1 MTATNKLALELLQN
15 AAANQTLA
23 NITFA
28 QLNQLVQATVVDK
41 DLAAPPSTPGDESLY
56 IVASPATGLWAG
68 HENQLA
74 YWLTTTGAWQFVSAK
89 SGWEVAVQDELDSSG
104 QPARYGFNGSAWT
117 IASGSGGGFS
127 NPMTTI
133 RDMIVA
139 GVAGAPT
146 RLPGPTSEGMVLTR
160 IGNALAW
167 AIATGFANPMT
178 AAGDLL
184 VGGAAGAASRLAIGA
199 EGRVLTVVS
208 GALAWV
214 TPSTPPVFSGGTLTS
229 ALNEAP
235 QSSWDV
241 SDPIIGAS
249 AVAGSNTITVVG
261 AGPLTGMAAAPT
273 GSYRKV
279 VLGMAMQINNSV
291 NFGLFGGANIQGRA
305 GDILTFR
312 SVGSAQW
319 SMTDYAHVDGT
330 PLITPA
336 DPNKVDK
343 VAGLQLSQENYTTLE
358 KAKLAGLDPNHF
370 RGMFATLAAL
380 QAAVPTANIGDY
392 AFVDPASGA
401 DVVQYLWDN
410 NDSKWV
416 YNGPTAG
423 VTAAQVKTLYESNAN
438 TNAYTDAEKSKLAGV
453 AAGAQVNTVTSV
465 AGRTG
470 AVVLAKADVGLANAD
485 NTADNVKP
493 VSAPQQTALD
503 LKAPLINP
511 IFSSGV
517 SIQNGVLQY
526 QYASDTDRPIFQLGR
541 SRGTLAAPMPL
552 QNGDIV
558 SSFLFAARNNA
569 NNGSGNNGSIDA
581 YVSGTVTDAYTPLTF
596 RFLVATSANS
606 SRSTAL
612 SVFPSARIG
621 IKSNVDNGVDDLQVP
636 GSVGVGGPVKVGQYT
651 LTTLPSA
658 SAYSGY
664 EIDVTNATGGSK
676 RCRSNGTVW
685 QILNTTTTVS

>member
-56 IVASPATGLWAG
+56 IVGSPATGLWAG

-104 QPARYGFNGSAWT
+104 QPARYGFNGTAWT

-139 GVAGAPT
+139 GVGGAPT

-380 QAAVPTANIGDY
+380 QAAVPAANIGDY

-438 TNAYTDAEKSKLAGV
+438 TNAYTDSEKAKLAAI

-470 AVVLAKADVGLANAD
+470 AVVLAKADVGLPNAD

-493 VSAPQQTALD
+493 VSAPQQTAID
-503 LKAPLINP
+503 AAITGNKRKW
-511 IFSSGV
+511 
-517 SIQNGVLQY
+517 NGGFNRYNTSQTLTI
-526 QYASDTDRPIFQLGR
+526 AQLGR
-541 SRGTLAAPMPL
+541 VIWFTAPGLTCTMPAPATGAAGDCYTIRNGTTGTLTITTP
-552 QNGDIV
+552 
-558 SSFLFAARNNA
+558 S
-569 NNGSGNNGSIDA
+569 GSIYPEADNLA
-581 YVSGTVTDAYTPLTF
+581 TQSYVLGPREWVEVGTDGANWCFNLRGRLDQASPLDSPAFTSSAQ
-596 RFLVATSANS
+596 VA
-606 SRSTAL
+606 
-612 SVFPSARIG
+612 
-621 IKSNVDNGVDDLQVP
+621 
-636 GSVGVGGPVKVGQYT
+636 GPVKPGQYT

-658 SAYSGY
+658 SAFSGY